1 MANNQKELLSDRDYA
16 PLGKQWLDLIK
27 SGISESFQGPA
38 YEQPETPQYSPESI
52 SRQERVEVG
61 IPFGPGALRSLISL
75 LFKGGKNRGIV
86 GTTFPHRGR
95 PRTTGYPKHDFRPR
109 DPQTGKLM
117 SQVSRDPVWDAT
129 QASVRKADAEK
140 IRRAAEWRAE
150 KARRNID
157 DLIGIDE
164 TGMTNIEREQLITKL
179 LKKN

>member
-1 MANNQKELLSDRDYA
+1 MANNQKELLSDRALSTLAQVWSALNPADRVREEGVQVNTG
-16 PLGKQWLDLIK
+16 LGALEHAATGPVAGLK
-27 SGISESFQGPA
+27 S
-38 YEQPETPQYSPESI
+38 
-52 SRQERVEVG
+52 
-61 IPFGPGALRSLISL
+61 LRSLISL
-75 LFKGGKNRGIV
+75 LVKGGKNRGIV

>member
-1 MANNQKELLSDRDYA
+1 MANNQKELLSDRALSTLAQVWSALNPADRLREEGVQVNTG
-16 PLGKQWLDLIK
+16 LGALEHAATGPVAGLK
-27 SGISESFQGPA
+27 S
-38 YEQPETPQYSPESI
+38 
-52 SRQERVEVG
+52 
-61 IPFGPGALRSLISL
+61 LRSLISL
-75 LFKGGKNRGIV
+75 LVKGGKNRGIV
-86 GTTFPHRGR
+86 GTTFPRSR
-95 PRTTGYPKHDFRPR
+95 PTGFPKHDFRVR
-109 DPQTGKLM
+109 DTKTGQQM